1 MDSMIVLSFIKVN
14 DLNKFIDYL
23 NNFNIDVDEY
33 GHIVL
38 PDSSEYTLLICK
50 KSGRVIAY
58 IAVHYIDSHY
68 AALNNLSENA
78 SDKEIIEALIN
89 AQKSGVWRVPV
100 EPIIYVATGEFI
112 ELLSRYS
119 DDIPRDAAA
128 YINQYRGETDLL
140 KGLASSIVNLARYL
154 GQNNM

>member
-1 MDSMIVLSFIKVN
+1 
-14 DLNKFIDYL
+14 
-23 NNFNIDVDEY
+23 
-33 GHIVL
+33 
-38 PDSSEYTLLICK
+38 
-50 KSGRVIAY
+50 
-58 IAVHYIDSHY
+58 VHYIDSHY

-100 EPIIYVATGEFI
+100 EPIIYVATEEFI

>member
-1 MDSMIVLSFIKVN
+1 MDNMVVLSFINVN

-38 PDSSEYTLLICK
+38 PDSSEYTMLICK
-50 KSGRVIAY
+50 KSGRVVAY

-68 AALNNLSENA
+68 AALSNLSETA
-78 SDKEIIEALIN
+78 SDREIIEALIN
-89 AQKSGVWRVPV
+89 AQKSGVWRAPV
-100 EPIIYVATGEFI
+100 EPVIYVATEEFI

-119 DDIPRDAAA
+119 DDIPRDAVA
-128 YINQYRGETDLL
+128 YVDQYRGEMDLL
-140 KGLASSIVNLARYL
+140 KGLASSLVNLARYL
-154 GQNNM
+154 DQNNT